1 MCFRTANKNFL
12 TPSNTYKQC
21 EKSLLPTE
29 INMKRSH
36 LRGFEQ
42 KEFSFL
48 RKKLQSVL
56 LILLQSVLLIL
67 LQSVLNCTDFAH
79 ICSLF
84 LSGNDSFIKTHD
96 DIQENKF
103 NKLLKERQPR
113 QDPEEVIFNYSNISL
128 SYAEKSLLVKDNLS
142 HESLQVESLQVSSKN
157 TNLMIQKSD
166 KRNSVVII
174 DKHVYIKHSEPLLS
188 GKAKF

>member
-56 LILLQSVLLIL
+56 LILLQSVL
-67 LQSVLNCTDFAH
+67 NCIDFAH

-174 DKHVYIKHSEPLLS
+174 DKYVYIKHSESLLS